1 MIRKSLTTG
10 LIMGM
15 VVTLAALYPT
25 FIQVGVMEH
34 VQFKALNQ
42 QGNELLHQVLMGMCY
57 WLMVTCSLA
66 VGVVAALRARA
77 TRFKAGV
84 RAGVL
89 SGMAAAAVV
98 YIVLVAPTAAI
109 VNGREIFNYQP
120 SFMDPYFP
128 EIMLVAYAQST
139 LVTHLDI
146 VSMLAGLA
154 IGWLGGG
161 VVGWLQRSKA
171 PKGSSSSLLDVVE
184 EPRRRRKW
192 FAAYDD
198 QVTLAGLAAGLIGG
212 AIITLRQLS
221 LLNQPNTSWGNIVQQ
236 AMAGMPGARA
246 LSRGGLPDLLAA
258 SEVLVWVGIGGL
270 AILWLKNP
278 ATRLRTR
285 VYAAALAGVVVGAM
299 VSINTMHL
307 AHFAVG
313 VLPQLLWP
321 MLGTAGLS
329 VDVALPG
336 LEMPLKVIQVLV
348 SALPMRLLVVS
359 FLSTSQVRMA
369 LMYVLPLSV
378 VCLYVL
384 AWVACCTLQGLVYGF
399 VAMLFKHRPVDQAR
413 WIARDLRQHGDQ
425 RSPDLLPGL
434 YALFQTNGRALQI
447 LEHLAFDLA
456 PDSPKVRVAAAYH
469 VLATQPD
476 RAGEALD
483 VITQVLAQQPA
494 WKMRTEIQALHSL
507 LAHGLHA
514 ATAAQIAAIVPVP
527 EDQTSSLPP
536 QLAKAGEVLSYV
548 LAKLDKF
555 EHVDDVSSKLIYLNT
570 ALDLL
575 RQGRAFAA
583 SCLQEGG
590 RCGATLPEFNVLQM
604 VLDRWEGIVLN
615 TVKDMQGRAELAV
628 ELKTCTISYASR
640 VPLIMTFSNQGL
652 NVAENVT
659 LFVEEHEDEY
669 KILEGQEQCINILS
683 PQESRDL
690 SFVIRPLTDKP
701 RLRVCWTVTYDDAL
715 GEGRTLEFG
724 DLIEFVEADKPFQR
738 IFPIPYVTGTPLQ
751 SDEMFVGRQDVFEFV
766 REHLLGTYQNNV
778 IVLHGQRRTGKT
790 SVLYRLDEV
799 LVDTHVAVLID
810 MQGKAARG
818 EVDFLYSIAD
828 DIAYTLENKGISV
841 ALPERGEF
849 EESPEFFF
857 RSRFLRGVCQAL
869 GDKNLLLMFDEFEE
883 LQKRVEDGKLT
894 ADIFPYLRNL
904 MQHERRVDFVFAGTH
919 KLEELAAE
927 YWSILFNIAEY
938 KKITFL
944 DYAEVTRLVTQ
955 PVAPYGL
962 EYDPLAI
969 ERIYQ
974 VTAGHPYFTQLVC
987 HELVAYHNETR
998 RSYLTTT
1005 EVNAAL
1011 ENIIERGEAHFK
1023 YIWAESSTSQRL
1035 VLLALAE
1042 LLEAN
1047 DAATSKDVEGVLH
1060 KRGRPLNGHDLPQA
1074 LSSLESRDILMR
1086 ADPRSNLY
1094 RFRVDLIRRWI
1105 YASRPAYEK
1114 VV

>member
-10 LIMGM
+10 MIMGL
-15 VVTLAALYPT
+15 VVTLSALYPT
-25 FIQVGVMEH
+25 FIQVGVLDH
-34 VQFKALNQ
+34 VQLRALGQ

-57 WLMVTCSLA
+57 WLMITVSLA

-77 TRFKAGV
+77 TRFKVGV
-84 RAGVL
+84 RAGVF
-89 SGMAAAAVV
+89 SGLVAAMIV
-98 YIVLVAPTAAI
+98 YIILIAPTAAI
-109 VNGREIFNYQP
+109 VNGRDVFHFQP
-120 SFMDPYFP
+120 SYLEPNFP
-128 EIMLVAYAQST
+128 ETMLIAYAQST
-139 LVTHLDI
+139 LVTHLDV
-146 VSMLAGLA
+146 VSLLAGVV

-161 VVGWLQRSKA
+161 AVGWLHRSKA
-171 PKGSSSSLLDVVE
+171 PTGRPVSLLDVVE
-184 EPRRRRKW
+184 DPRGRHKW

-198 QVTLAGLAAGLIGG
+198 QVALAGLAAGLIGG
-212 AIITLRQLS
+212 AIIMLRQLS
-221 LLNQPNTSWGNIVQQ
+221 LLNQPNASLGTIFQQ

-258 SEVLVWVGIGGL
+258 AEVMVWVGIGGL
-270 AILWLKNP
+270 AIFWLKNP

-285 VYAAALAGVVVGAM
+285 VYAAALAGTVVGVM
-299 VSINTMHL
+299 VAVNTMHL

-313 VLPQLLWP
+313 ALPQLLWP
-321 MLGTAGLS
+321 MLGTPGPR
-329 VDVALPG
+329 VDMALPG
-336 LEMPLKVIQVLV
+336 LEVPLKVIEILV

-359 FLSTSQVRMA
+359 FLSTPHVRMA

-378 VCLYVL
+378 VGLYII
-384 AWVACCTLQGLVYGF
+384 AWMACCTLQGLVYGL
-399 VAMLFKHRPVDQAR
+399 VAMVFKHRPVDRAR
-413 WIARDLRQHGDQ
+413 RIAQDLRQHGDQ
-425 RSPDLLPGL
+425 SAPDLLPGL
-434 YALFQTNGRALQI
+434 YALFQTNGRAMQV
-447 LEHLAFDLA
+447 LEHLAFDLS
-456 PDSPKVRVAAAYH
+456 PDWPKARVAAAYH
-469 VLATQPD
+469 ALAARPD
-476 RAGEALD
+476 YAGEALE
-483 VITQVLAQQPA
+483 VVTQVLAQQPG
-494 WKMRTEIQALHSL
+494 WKMRTEIQALHGM
-507 LAHGLHA
+507 LAHGLQA
-514 ATAAQIAAIVPVP
+514 ATVAQIAAIAPVP

-536 QLAKAGEVLSYV
+536 QLAKAGELLSYV
-548 LAKLDKF
+548 LIKLQRV
-555 EHVDDVSSKLIYLNT
+555 ERVDDLSSKIIYLNT
-570 ALDLL
+570 ALNLL
-575 RQGRAFAA
+575 REGRAFAA
-583 SCLQEGG
+583 GCLQEGG
-590 RCGATLPEFNVLQM
+590 KCGPALPEFNALQM
-604 VLDRWEGIVLN
+604 VLDRWEGVVLS
-615 TVKDMQGRAELAV
+615 TVKDMQGRAELVV
-628 ELKTCTISYASR
+628 ELKTCNISYASR
-640 VPLIMTFSNQGL
+640 LPLTMAFSNQGL

-659 LFVEEHEDEY
+659 LFVEENEGEY
-669 KILEGQEQCINILS
+669 QILEGQQQRIDILS
-683 PQESRDL
+683 PQDSREL
-690 SFVIRPLTDKP
+690 SFVIRPMAGKP

-790 SVLYRLDEV
+790 SVLYRMEEV
-799 LVDTHVAVLID
+799 LADTHLAVLID

-828 DIAYTLENKGISV
+828 DIAYALENKGISV
-841 ALPERGEF
+841 ELPERREF

-857 RSRFLRGVCQAL
+857 RSRFLRGVYQAL

-944 DYAEVTRLVTQ
+944 DYAEVARLVTQ

-1011 ENIIERGEAHFK
+1011 EHIIERGEAHFK

-1042 LLEAN
+1042 LLEAS
-1047 DAATSKDVEGVLH
+1047 DAATSKDVEGVLL

-1074 LSSLESRDILMR
+1074 LASLESRDILMR

-1114 VV
+1114 VM